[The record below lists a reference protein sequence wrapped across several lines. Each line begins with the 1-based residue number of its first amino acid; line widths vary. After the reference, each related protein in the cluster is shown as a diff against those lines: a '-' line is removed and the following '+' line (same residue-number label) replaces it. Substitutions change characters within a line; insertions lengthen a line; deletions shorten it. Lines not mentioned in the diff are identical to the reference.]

1 MTPASDHLIDMFEK
15 MKRQNQDQLNR
26 VEKMPGFRMVQWT
39 GGGEVDVTKEYIQR
53 LRDSIDEWQRAI
65 DYLKQHDS

>member
-1 MTPASDHLIDMFEK
+1 MTPATKHLTEMFEK
-15 MKRQNQDQLNR
+15 MKKQNQDQLSR

-39 GGGEVDVTKEYIQR
+39 VEREIDVTEEHKQR